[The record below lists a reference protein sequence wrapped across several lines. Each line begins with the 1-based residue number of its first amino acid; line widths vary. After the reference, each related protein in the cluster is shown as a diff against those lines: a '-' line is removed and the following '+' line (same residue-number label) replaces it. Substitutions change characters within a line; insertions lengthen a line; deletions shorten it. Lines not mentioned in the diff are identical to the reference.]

1 MNSLFTTVQTN
12 LAACV
17 KAVRLIFDD
26 VVHCHYL
33 RADNNCFIFVPV
45 AQLKVWAVKSPED
58 LSNEARFA
66 LFDEEGNLDL
76 STLALKTSKGV
87 SFTCNPPNVL
97 VSNFDHDVYSR
108 CTFLSF

>member
-1 MNSLFTTVQTN
+1 MNSLLATVWTN
-12 LAACV
+12 LAACA

-33 RADNNCFIFVPV
+33 RADNNCFIFFPV

-76 STLALKTSKGV
+76 STIRQMSLYQTSIMASIHV
-87 SFTCNPPNVL
+87 AHFFRS
-97 VSNFDHDVYSR
+97 D
-108 CTFLSF
+108 